1 MALKI
6 GVAGVRRGSGPAKVL
21 QLHQDCELAAVCDLN
36 TERAKAFAETNN
48 VPHWY
53 DDYDAFVNS
62 DLDAIVVA
70 TPAPVHVECTEK
82 AMRAGK
88 HVLSEVP
95 ACWSLEEARRLV
107 AVVRETGLKYMFAEN
122 MCYFAYCQSYGEMI
136 RRGDVGEVVYVEG
149 EYVHNCESLMTEVGA
164 DGETH
169 LTWRTQ
175 LPPIQYCTHE
185 LGPILQWLDDRIVTA
200 SALHTGTRRRP
211 DLGAIDLEVGLFKTA
226 KGTVIKVLCAFSVA
240 KEPAHHWFTIYGTE
254 GHLESPRWPEGEHR
268 LQSGLIPY
276 HQGHA
281 KLSLGTNHP
290 GAPAEATVGGHGT
303 SEYYM
308 CNDFVR
314 SILDDTKPAI
324 DVYEGL
330 DMTLP
335 GICAHLSA
343 EQGGAAVAV
352 PDPREF

>member
-21 QLHQDCELAAVCDLN
+21 QLHRDCELTAVCDLN
-36 TERAKAFAETNN
+36 TERAKAFAEQND

-53 DDYDAFVNS
+53 DDYEAFVAS

-70 TPAPVHVECTEK
+70 TPAPVHVECVEK

-88 HVLSEVP
+88 HALSEVP
-95 ACWSLEEARRLV
+95 ACWTLDEARRLV
-107 AVVRETGLKYMFAEN
+107 TVVRETGLKYMFAEN

-136 RRGDVGEVVYVEG
+136 RRGDVGEVVYIEG
-149 EYVHNCESLMTEVGA
+149 EYVHNCESLMTEVGP
-164 DGETH
+164 DGETR
-169 LTWRTQ
+169 LTWRTK

-185 LGPILQWLDDRIVTA
+185 LGPILQWLPGERIV
-200 SALHTGTRRRP
+200 SAVGLHSGNRRRP
-211 DLGAIDLEVGLFKTA
+211 DLGVIDLEVALFRTTNGA
-226 KGTVIKVLCAFSVA
+226 LIKLLCTFSVA
-240 KEPAHHWFTIYGTE
+240 KEPAHHWFTIYGTQ
-254 GHLESPRWPEGEHR
+254 GHLEGPRWGGEHY
-268 LQSGLIPY
+268 LQTPSLPY
-276 HQGHA
+276 NTGHA
-281 KLSLGTNHP
+281 KLALAVNHP

-314 SILDDTKPAI
+314 SILDDTTPAI
-324 DVYEGL
+324 DVYAGL

-343 EQGGAAVAV
+343 DQGGTAIPV